1 MVCLG
6 ALGRQRPFYKE
17 RRMMASGNGL
27 PSTTV
32 ATKRPSP
39 LGPFP
44 RHIWIHQDTPQDS
57 LDKTCHEIWK
67 RAQGLPEAFQ
77 PRTGAMVPAQPTS
90 APPGALRDHD
100 STFQDEALE
109 QSCSK
114 DEISLL
120 VEQEYLNLTKE
131 NLSLARDSP
140 GELDTAGDAPELSR
154 PATPPFPPHTLAQAS
169 GLSLALAFGG
179 DQLLGQKKAVGPA
192 IQSMLSG
199 PGDKELPGRPD
210 CDSVKSTVTGI
221 LRSAKGKGT
230 KGGEEGIASLA
241 ASNSEI
247 SKLLAQ
253 FPLKHIESS
262 KAPDNKMVLEETR
275 VIKDF
280 LQNSMFSG
288 PGPKEPSGPATLLP
302 LPPPPLPALPEKAP
316 ELPGQKRQLPV
327 FAKICSKPEADPSV
341 EGLLAMERTPSSK
354 ELVKASRDA
363 LVPSQWPQC
372 RKDMCSEEGPSS
384 GKAGSMFASLPSKKP
399 PWPTE
404 KNLLYEF
411 LGAAKN
417 PDGQLRLRS
426 KTEVDGLELKFNAPM
441 TIADKNNLKYT
452 GNVFTPRFATAL
464 TSTALNQPLW
474 LNLNYPPPPV
484 FTNHSTFPQ
493 YQVTPYNPQQM
504 GQQIFRSSYTPLL
517 SYIPFVQPGYSY
529 PQRTPPKLSTSPRDP
544 SPMAGDG
551 PQYLFPQAYGF
562 SSTSSG
568 PLMNSPYF
576 SSSGNGINF

>member
-1 MVCLG
+1 MVCLR
-6 ALGRQRPFYKE
+6 ALGRQGPFCKE

-27 PSTTV
+27 PSPTV

-77 PRTGAMVPAQPTS
+77 PRTGAMIPTQPTS
-90 APPGALRDHD
+90 APPGALRDQD

-140 GELDTAGDAPELSR
+140 GELDTAGDTPELSR
-154 PATPPFPPHTLAQAS
+154 PATPPFPPHALAQA
-169 GLSLALAFGG
+169 GSLPSALAFGG
-179 DQLLGQKKAVGPA
+179 DQLLGQKKAVGQA
-192 IQSMLSG
+192 IQPMLSG
-199 PGDKELPGRPD
+199 PGDKELPGRSD

-288 PGPKEPSGPATLLP
+288 PGPKEPSGPAPLLP
-302 LPPPPLPALPEKAP
+302 LPPPPLPALPEKAS

-341 EGLLAMERTPSSK
+341 EGLLAM
-354 ELVKASRDA
+354 V
-363 LVPSQWPQC
+363 
-372 RKDMCSEEGPSS
+372 
-384 GKAGSMFASLPSKKP
+384 
-399 PWPTE
+399 
-404 KNLLYEF
+404 
-411 LGAAKN
+411 
-417 PDGQLRLRS
+417 
-426 KTEVDGLELKFNAPM
+426 NAPM

-493 YQVTPYNPQQM
+493 YQGLYQQRARMPYPQALHPQLGCYSRQVTPYNPQQM

-562 SSTSSG
+562 GSTSSG
-568 PLMNSPYF
+568 PLVNSPYF

>member
-1 MVCLG
+1 MVCLR
-6 ALGRQRPFYKE
+6 ALGRQGPFCKE

-27 PSTTV
+27 PSPTV

-77 PRTGAMVPAQPTS
+77 PRTGAMIPTQPTS
-90 APPGALRDHD
+90 APPGALRDQD

-140 GELDTAGDAPELSR
+140 GELDTAGDTPELSR
-154 PATPPFPPHTLAQAS
+154 PATPPFPPHALAQA
-169 GLSLALAFGG
+169 GSLPSALAFGG
-179 DQLLGQKKAVGPA
+179 DQLLGQKKAVGQA
-192 IQSMLSG
+192 IQPMLSG
-199 PGDKELPGRPD
+199 PGDKELPGRSD

-288 PGPKEPSGPATLLP
+288 PGPKEPSGPAPLLP
-302 LPPPPLPALPEKAP
+302 LPPPPLPALPEKAS

-354 ELVKASRDA
+354 ELVKAPRDA
-363 LVPSQWPQC
+363 LVPSQWPQS
-372 RKDMCSEEGPSS
+372 RKDMCSEEGPGS
-384 GKAGSMFASLPSKKP
+384 GKGSSMFVSLPSKKP
-399 PWPTE
+399 SWPTE

-562 SSTSSG
+562 GSTSSG
-568 PLMNSPYF
+568 PLVNSPYF

>member
-1 MVCLG
+1 MVCLR
-6 ALGRQRPFYKE
+6 ALGRQGPFCKE

-27 PSTTV
+27 PSPTV

-77 PRTGAMVPAQPTS
+77 PRTGAMIPTQPTS
-90 APPGALRDHD
+90 APPGALRDQD

-140 GELDTAGDAPELSR
+140 GELDTAGDTPELSR
-154 PATPPFPPHTLAQAS
+154 PATPPFPPHALAQA
-169 GLSLALAFGG
+169 GSLPSALAFGG
-179 DQLLGQKKAVGPA
+179 DQLLGQKKAVGQA
-192 IQSMLSG
+192 IQPMLSG
-199 PGDKELPGRPD
+199 PGDKELPGRSD

-288 PGPKEPSGPATLLP
+288 PGPKEPSGPAPLLP
-302 LPPPPLPALPEKAP
+302 LPPPPLPALPEKAS

-354 ELVKASRDA
+354 ELVKAPRDA
-363 LVPSQWPQC
+363 LVPSQWPQS
-372 RKDMCSEEGPSS
+372 RKDMCSEEGPGS
-384 GKAGSMFASLPSKKP
+384 GKASSMFVSLPSKKP
-399 PWPTE
+399 SWPTE

-568 PLMNSPYF
+568 PLVNSPYF

>member
-1 MVCLG
+1 M
-6 ALGRQRPFYKE
+6 F
-17 RRMMASGNGL
+17 
-27 PSTTV
+27 
-32 ATKRPSP
+32 
-39 LGPFP
+39 
-44 RHIWIHQDTPQDS
+44 
-57 LDKTCHEIWK
+57 
-67 RAQGLPEAFQ
+67 
-77 PRTGAMVPAQPTS
+77 
-90 APPGALRDHD
+90 
-100 STFQDEALE
+100 
-109 QSCSK
+109 
-114 DEISLL
+114 
-120 VEQEYLNLTKE
+120 
-131 NLSLARDSP
+131 
-140 GELDTAGDAPELSR
+140 
-154 PATPPFPPHTLAQAS
+154 
-169 GLSLALAFGG
+169 
-179 DQLLGQKKAVGPA
+179 
-192 IQSMLSG
+192 SG
-199 PGDKELPGRPD
+199 PGSKEVPARPD

-221 LRSAKGKGT
+221 LRSAKGKGI
-230 KGGEEGIASLA
+230 KGGKEGIASLA
-241 ASNSEI
+241 AANAEI

-288 PGPKEPSGPATLLP
+288 PGPKEPSGPAPLLS

-327 FAKICSKPEADPSV
+327 FAKICSKPEAGPSV
-341 EGLLAMERTPSSK
+341 EGDAWVEKSLGGSK
-354 ELVKASRDA
+354 ELVKVPRDA

-372 RKDMCSEEGPSS
+372 RKDMCGEEGSGS
-384 GKAGSMFASLPSKKP
+384 GKAGSMFVSLPSKKP

-411 LGAAKN
+411 LGEAKN
-417 PDGQLRLRS
+417 PDGQLRFRS

-493 YQVTPYNPQQM
+493 YQGLYQQRAWTAYPQMLHPQLGCYSRQVMPYNQQQM

-529 PQRTPPKLSTSPRDP
+529 PQRTPRKLLTGPRDP

>member
-1 MVCLG
+1 MVCLR
-6 ALGRQRPFYKE
+6 ALGRQGPFCKE

-27 PSTTV
+27 PSPTV

-77 PRTGAMVPAQPTS
+77 PRTGAMIPAQPTS

-154 PATPPFPPHTLAQAS
+154 PVTPPFPPHVLAQA
-169 GLSLALAFGG
+169 GSLPPSLAFGG
-179 DQLLGQKKAVGPA
+179 DQLLGQKKAVGQA
-192 IQSMLSG
+192 IQPMLSG
-199 PGDKELPGRPD
+199 PGDKEPPGRPD

-288 PGPKEPSGPATLLP
+288 PGPKEPSGSAPLLP

-354 ELVKASRDA
+354 ELVKAPRDA
-363 LVPSQWPQC
+363 LVPSQWPQS
-372 RKDMCSEEGPSS
+372 RKDMCSEEGTGSS
-384 GKAGSMFASLPSKKP
+384 KASSMFVSLPSKKP

-426 KTEVDGLELKFNAPM
+426 KTEVEGLELKFNAPM

-493 YQVTPYNPQQM
+493 YQFQGRV
-504 GQQIFRSSYTPLL
+504 
-517 SYIPFVQPGYSY
+517 PGGLAETSIESTF
-529 PQRTPPKLSTSPRDP
+529 QHPPGFPGH
-544 SPMAGDG
+544 AN
-551 PQYLFPQAYGF
+551 YLRND
-562 SSTSSG
+562 THTW
-568 PLMNSPYF
+568 
-576 SSSGNGINF
+576 

>member
-1 MVCLG
+1 MVCLR
-6 ALGRQRPFYKE
+6 ALGRQGPFCKE

-27 PSTTV
+27 PSPTV

-77 PRTGAMVPAQPTS
+77 PRTGAMIPAQPTS

-154 PATPPFPPHTLAQAS
+154 PVTPPFPPHVLAQA
-169 GLSLALAFGG
+169 GSLPPSLAFGG
-179 DQLLGQKKAVGPA
+179 DQLLGQKKAVGQA
-192 IQSMLSG
+192 IQPMLSG
-199 PGDKELPGRPD
+199 PGDKEPPGRPD

-288 PGPKEPSGPATLLP
+288 PGPKEPSGSAPLLP

-354 ELVKASRDA
+354 ELVKAPRDA
-363 LVPSQWPQC
+363 LVPSQWPQS
-372 RKDMCSEEGPSS
+372 RKDMCSEEGTGSS
-384 GKAGSMFASLPSKKP
+384 KASSMFVSLPSKKP

-426 KTEVDGLELKFNAPM
+426 KTEVEGLELKFNAPM

-551 PQYLFPQAYGF
+551 PQYLFPQAYGWRPEAPKA
-562 SSTSSG
+562 TAK
-568 PLMNSPYF
+568 PEETKEHEET
-576 SSSGNGINF
+576 

>member
-6 ALGRQRPFYKE
+6 ARGRQRPFCKE

-27 PSTTV
+27 PSPTV
-32 ATKRPSP
+32 ASKRPSP

-77 PRTGAMVPAQPTS
+77 PRTGSMVPAQPTS
-90 APPGALRDHD
+90 APPSALRDHD

-109 QSCSK
+109 QRCSK

-131 NLSLARDSP
+131 NLSLTRDSP
-140 GELDTAGDAPELSR
+140 GELSTAGDAPELSR
-154 PATPPFPPHTLAQAS
+154 PATPPFPPHALTQTSALRR
-169 GLSLALAFGG
+169 ALAFGA
-179 DQLLGQKKAVGPA
+179 DQLLGHKKAVGQA
-192 IQSMLSG
+192 IRPMLGG

-230 KGGEEGIASLA
+230 KSGEEGITSLA

-288 PGPKEPSGPATLLP
+288 PGPKEPSGPMPLLP
-302 LPPPPLPALPEKAP
+302 LPPPPLPVLPDKAP

-327 FAKICSKPEADPSV
+327 FAKICSKPEADPSM
-341 EGLLAMERTPSSK
+341 EGLLGMERTPSSK
-354 ELVKASRDA
+354 ELVKAPRDA

-372 RKDMCSEEGPSS
+372 RKDMCGEEGPGS
-384 GKAGSMFASLPSKKP
+384 GKAGSMFVSLPSKKP
-399 PWPTE
+399 LWSTE

-411 LGAAKN
+411 LGAAKT
-417 PDGQLRLRS
+417 PDAQLRLRS
-426 KTEVDGLELKFNAPM
+426 KADVDGLELKFNAPM
-441 TIADKNNLKYT
+441 TIADKNSLKYT
-452 GNVFTPRFATAL
+452 GNVFTPRFTTTL